1 MADEIVID
9 KQLFHERLN
18 NFVTKWKADKRSGDS
33 IFSGATSIATVVGKA
48 SEPGSYLKPAA
59 FQLWLLGY
67 EFPAT
72 LFVLTPDLV
81 QIVTTKKKAAYLEPL
96 KGGKVPIE
104 ILVRGK
110 DADENKKQFQSCL
123 DTIKNAGKKV
133 AVLKKDS
140 ASGGFADEWKAT
152 LQAADIKDE
161 DQVDL
166 APILSNAALSV
177 KDEKELRVI
186 RDASRASSALMTS
199 YFVEEMSDILDSE
212 KKISHRALSD
222 KVANKID
229 DPKFFQQQKVS
240 KNFDT
245 MQLDWCLQPT
255 VQSGGSYDLKFTSEP
270 DDNNLHAG
278 VIISALGLRYQTYA
292 AMVGRTYMV
301 GPNKEQESAYKLL
314 LSIHELII
322 KSIKDGVVAK
332 DVYNKALSHLKSKKG
347 EWEKHFPKNVGYGI
361 GTENKDSALLVSGK
375 NTRVLKDGMTLV
387 ISTGLQDL
395 VNPKPQDKMSKTY
408 SLVLV
413 DTVRVGPTDC
423 AVFTKDTPSDLDSVS
438 FFFNDEEE
446 EETKPKPKTKRERPA
461 IAQTNITKTR
471 TRHERPTNQDA
482 EKEAQRREHQKE
494 LHQKKQQLGLETYG
508 KGAKSL
514 NGTEEKRFKRFES
527 YKRDNQLPASVANL
541 GIVVDKK
548 SLTVIL
554 PIMGRPVPFHIHTI
568 KNASHTPENDFTS
581 LRINFLSPGQGVGR
595 KDDQPFEDPNAHF
608 IRSLTFR
615 SQDIDRI
622 DNVTKDIQ
630 ELKKDV
636 VRRET
641 EKKQLEDV
649 VEQDK
654 LIPLKSRKPFVLDL
668 IFMRPA
674 LDGKR
679 IPGGIEIHQ
688 NGLRYSHG
696 DGHTRIDILF
706 SNMKHLFFQPSQHEL
721 IVIIHV
727 HLKNPI
733 MIGKKKAKD
742 VQFVREATEMQFDET
757 GNRKRRHKFGDEE
770 EFEQEQEERR
780 RRAAL
785 DKEFK
790 NFAEKIA
797 DAGRNEN
804 VSVDIPYRELGF
816 NGVPSRSSVLVQ
828 PTTDCLVQLTEPPFT
843 CITLSE
849 IEIVHL
855 ERVQFGLRNFD
866 LVVVFKDYKVTP
878 VHINTI
884 PVESLDPVKDWLDS
898 VDIPFSEGPLN
909 LNWAMIMKTVTQDPH
924 QFFADGGWSFLNAE
938 SDDEGG
944 DDEQEESAFEVSESE
959 LAASD
964 ESSEDESDFDEN
976 ASEEMSDEGS
986 EDEFSEGEDW
996 DELEKKAARK
1006 DRETAMEEEDEGRKP
1021 SKVVKS
1027 GKSSGKSS
1035 GGGGGGSK
1043 RKR

>member
-9 KQLFHERLN
+9 KQVFHERLN
-18 NFVTKWKADKRSGDS
+18 NFVTKWKADKRSGDA
-33 IFSGATSIATVVGKA
+33 IFNGASSLASCVGKA
-48 SEPGSYLKPAA
+48 SDGGVHFKSAA

-72 LFVLTPDLV
+72 LFVLTPDLL
-81 QIVTTKKKAAYLEPL
+81 QIVTTKKKASYLAPL
-96 KGGKVPIE
+96 KGGKVPVE

-110 DADENKKQFQSCL
+110 DAEENKKQFQSCL
-123 DTIKNAGKKV
+123 DTIKKAGKKV
-133 AVLKKDS
+133 AVMKKDVS
-140 ASGGFADEWKAT
+140 AGPFAEEWKA
-152 LQAADIKDE
+152 AFHGADVKEE

-166 APILSNAALSV
+166 ASILSNAALSV
-177 KDEKELRVI
+177 KDEKELRLI
-186 RDASRASSALMTS
+186 RDASRASSALMAN
-199 YFVEEMSDILDSE
+199 YFVETMSEILDSE
-212 KKISHRALSD
+212 EKITHRDLSE
-222 KVANKID
+222 KVSAKID
-229 DPKFFQQQKVS
+229 DTKFFQKEKMS
-240 KNFDT
+240 KNFDA
-245 MQLDWCLQPT
+245 MQLDWCLQPI
-255 VQSGGSYDLKFTSEP
+255 VQSGGKYDLKFTTEP
-270 DDNNLHAG
+270 DDSNLHAG
-278 VIISALGLRYQTYA
+278 VIISALGLRYQTYGC
-292 AMVGRTYMV
+292 MVGRTYMV
-301 GPNKEQESAYKLL
+301 GPNKSQEANYKLL
-314 LSIHELII
+314 LSIHDVVL

-332 DVYNKALSHLKSKKG
+332 DVYNKAINLLKSKKPDL
-347 EWEKHFPKNVGYGI
+347 EKNFVMKNVGYGI
-361 GTENKDSALLVSGK
+361 GVENRDPTLLLSAK
-375 NTRVLKDGMTLV
+375 NQRVLKDGMTLV
-387 ISTGLQDL
+387 IQTGFSDL
-395 VNPKPQDKMSKTY
+395 KNPNPQDKKSGTY
-408 SLVLV
+408 SLLLI
-413 DTVRVGPTDC
+413 DTVRVTPTDT

-446 EETKPKPKTKRERPA
+446 PETKPKAKRERPGA
-461 IAQTNITKTR
+461 VAQTNITKTR

-482 EKEAQRREHQKE
+482 EKEAQRRLHQKE
-494 LHQKKQQLGLETYG
+494 LHQKKQSEGLETYG
-508 KGAKSL
+508 TGAKSL
-514 NGTEEKRFKRFES
+514 NGTEEKKFKRFES
-527 YKRDNQLPASVANL
+527 YKRDNQLPSSVANL
-541 GIVVDKK
+541 EIVVDKK
-548 SLTVIL
+548 LQTVIL
-554 PIMGRPVPFHIHTI
+554 PIMGRPVPFHINTI
-568 KNASHTPENDFTS
+568 KNASHTPESDFTS

-615 SQDIDRI
+615 SHDVDRIDRI
-622 DNVTKDIQ
+622 TKDITD
-630 ELKKDV
+630 LKKDV
-636 VRRET
+636 VRREQ

-654 LIPLKSRKPFVLDL
+654 LLPIKNRKPFMLDM

-674 LDGKR
+674 MDGKR
-679 IPGGIEIHQ
+679 IPGQVEIHQ
-688 NGLRYSHG
+688 NGLRYVHG
-696 DGHTRIDILF
+696 SGGFKIDILF
-706 SNMKHLFFQPSQHEL
+706 GNIKHLFFQPSQHEL

-780 RRAAL
+780 RRAQL

-797 DAGRNEN
+797 DAARNEN

-843 CITLSE
+843 CLTLAE

-866 LVVVFKDYKVTP
+866 MVVVFKDYNRPP

-909 LNWAMIMKTVTQDPH
+909 LNWATIMKTVTSDPH
-924 QFFADGGWSFLNAE
+924 QFFVDGGWSFLSTE
-938 SDDEGG
+938 SDDEDG
-944 DDEQEESAFEVSESE
+944 DEEEEESAFEVSESE
-959 LAASD
+959 LAISD
-964 ESSEDESDFDEN
+964 ESSGESDFDEA
-976 ASEEMSDEGS
+976 ASDDMSDEGS
-986 EDEFSEGEDW
+986 EVSDDEEGEDW

-1006 DRETAMEEEDEGRKP
+1006 DREGGLDDEDDR
-1021 SKVVKS
+1021 
-1027 GKSSGKSS
+1027 GK
-1035 GGGGGGSK
+1035 K